1 VLNFETG
8 VEPPKEVNVL
18 PSQKGPTELE
28 KLQEALDKMS
38 KRLEGLEASLKEKET
53 NHPDRSQ
60 PTRGRGNWRP
70 SRNSRQPWTQVCWL
84 CGELGPFQ
92 CDCYL
97 NYSRPAQPVGGW
109 PRVNDDHQLH
119 SDTPT
124 INVNTVLCTEGFANH
139 SLTDSGAAV
148 SVARLRSLSDED
160 HKAITNTKSSA
171 VSANGTP
178 LDVKGQIKLMISIGS
193 FICEHTFI
201 VICDLT
207 VDCLL
212 GADFLK
218 KHEAVI
224 DCKNGTLLLGT
235 HIVPI
240 HTGQQTTSSQV
251 DSAVVVISTQEI
263 PGRMV

>member
-1 VLNFETG
+1 
-8 VEPPKEVNVL
+8 
-18 PSQKGPTELE
+18 
-28 KLQEALDKMS
+28 M
-38 KRLEGLEASLKEKET
+38 
-53 NHPDRSQ
+53 
-60 PTRGRGNWRP
+60 
-70 SRNSRQPWTQVCWL
+70 
-84 CGELGPFQ
+84 
-92 CDCYL
+92 
-97 NYSRPAQPVGGW
+97 
-109 PRVNDDHQLH
+109 NDDHQLH

-124 INVNTVLCTEGFANH
+124 INVNKVLCTEGFANH
-139 SLTDSGAAV
+139 SPTRFLLDSGAAV

-224 DCKNGTLLLGT
+224 DCKNGTLLLET

-240 HTGQQTTSSQV
+240 HTRQQTTSSQV

-263 PGRMV
+263 PGRTVQSITCKVKGDINMNEGRSD